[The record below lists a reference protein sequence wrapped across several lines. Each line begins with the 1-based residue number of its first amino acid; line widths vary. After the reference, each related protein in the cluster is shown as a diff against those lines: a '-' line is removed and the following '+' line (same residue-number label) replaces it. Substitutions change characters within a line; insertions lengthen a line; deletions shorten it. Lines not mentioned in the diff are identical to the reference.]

1 MIACVFLLSI
11 LFTHVNGKDKAL
23 LDIVMHKSD
32 RNGEYTTEVEKL
44 LGHFTTA
51 GSMVS
56 AEGQVFQVRQGAM
69 LWQCFQRCTLLL
81 KRADLLYPLKTNTR
95 TVYFQ

>member
-1 MIACVFLLSI
+1 MIACVFLLSF
-11 LFTHVNGKDKAL
+11 LFSHVNGKDKAI

-44 LGHFTTA
+44 LGYFTTA

-56 AEGQVFQVRQGAM
+56 AEGQVFQVNVCSM
-69 LWQCFQRCTLLL
+69 LFLLFPKVLLL
-81 KRADLLYPLKTNTR
+81 GQPT
-95 TVYFQ
+95 YF

>member
-11 LFTHVNGKDKAL
+11 LFSHVNGKDKAI

-44 LGHFTTA
+44 LGYFTSA
-51 GSMVS
+51 GSTVS
-56 AEGQVFQVRQGAM
+56 AEGQVFQVNAC
-69 LWQCFQRCTLLL
+69 LVLLFPKVLLL
-81 KRADLLYPLKTNTR
+81 GHGRPTSSGT
-95 TVYFQ
+95 Q

>member
-11 LFTHVNGKDKAL
+11 LFSHVTGKDKAL

-56 AEGQVFQVRQGAM
+56 AEGQVFQVRLGAM
-69 LWQCFQRCTLLL
+69 LSECFLKCTVHC
-81 KRADLLYPLKTNTR
+81 Y
-95 TVYFQ
+95 

>member
-11 LFTHVNGKDKAL
+11 LFSHVNGKDKAI

-44 LGHFTTA
+44 LGYFTTA

-56 AEGQVFQVRQGAM
+56 AEGQVFQDVAVN
-69 LWQCFQRCTLLL
+69 
-81 KRADLLYPLKTNTR
+81 KN
-95 TVYFQ
+95 YFTICCSLDFK